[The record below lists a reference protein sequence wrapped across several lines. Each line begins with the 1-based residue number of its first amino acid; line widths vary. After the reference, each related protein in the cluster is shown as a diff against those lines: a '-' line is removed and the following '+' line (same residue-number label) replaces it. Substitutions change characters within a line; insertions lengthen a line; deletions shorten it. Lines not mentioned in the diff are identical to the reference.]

1 VRLQASFLMRSLT
14 TLWPRCYREAMNTS
28 SESRR
33 PNRLTHETS
42 PYLLQHASN
51 PVDWYP
57 WGPEALQASK
67 AQNRP
72 ILLSVG
78 YSACHWCHVMERE
91 SFENEAIAS
100 LMNRHFVCI
109 KVDREERP
117 ELDEI
122 YMQATVTLNHGQG
135 GWPMTVFLTPDQ
147 EPFFAGTYFPP
158 DDRWGRPGFP
168 SLLKK
173 IAEAWEKDPA
183 GLMSQ
188 AHQLTERLKNEL
200 KAVSP
205 VSVSISVLDE
215 AVTQFRED
223 FDERHGGFGGAPK
236 FPPSAG
242 LSLLL
247 RCYRRTGESRTL
259 QMVTRT
265 LDAMAAGG
273 IYDHIGGG
281 FARYSTDERWLVPH
295 FEKMLYDN
303 ALLARTY
310 LEAYQVTKQASYRQV
325 TTEVLDYI
333 LREMTDP
340 AGGFYSATDAD
351 SEGVEGKFF
360 VWTPAE
366 IQSVLQNAEDTRRF
380 CACYDISE
388 QGNWEHRSIP
398 NRLRPI
404 EAVAK
409 ELNLTIDE
417 LHETIQRVRP
427 LLYRARRERVPP
439 GLDDKII
446 TAWNGMMISAMAEA
460 GRVLGARRYIDGA
473 MRAADFLLLVHRTS
487 EGTLLRTSRQGRAH
501 LDGVLEDY
509 AYLAEGLIDLYEASG
524 QERYLTAALQCGER
538 MVESFR
544 DEDQGGFYTTAK
556 THEVLIIRARE
567 GADGATPSGN
577 AVAVSA
583 LARLSFH
590 YDRPDLREAAV
601 EGIRAYGRQMA
612 RHPRAFAK
620 SLAVVDLLAEGPI
633 ELALVGAP
641 NDPGFEALQFAV
653 REVFLPHRV
662 IASGDGA
669 SLSSGHPLLAGKGL
683 VAGKAALYI
692 CRNFSCQ
699 RPLTDP
705 LEVAEALLS
714 ALRRTDQTTKQ
725 TLLQGAALPGSAS
738 PEGTARY
745 AARVVSQS
753 RHDSRMGHGYG
764 RFGNSGLTTSRLGFG
779 TYRVDTR
786 EPEHRDAF
794 KKALRE
800 GVNLID
806 TSTNYMDGDS
816 ERLVG
821 TVLREMIKSGELTR
835 EEVIVVSKIGYV
847 QGDNLKQAEAR
858 EQAGRPYPDMVK
870 YGEGIWHC
878 IHPEYLAD
886 QLTLSLDRLGLATL
900 DVCLLHNPEYFL
912 SEAAHHEGGDLAAT
926 RETFYRR
933 IERAFAYF
941 ESQVATGR
949 IRSYGVSSNTV
960 TADPS
965 DSEAISL
972 SRICDAARAAATS
985 QRQDRHHFAV
995 LQCPM
1000 NLYEAGAQ
1008 LRPNTGVGQHE
1019 TVLEVAQ
1026 REGVAVLVNRPLNAM
1041 PTKKSGVLRLAE
1053 FPIEGDP
1060 VDFDRQCQTVA
1071 TLEEEYRKTIAPTLP
1086 HSGQGMAPAD
1096 FFPWAVELTRV
1107 RPQLQGLE
1115 HWEQIEHQM
1124 IAPHVN
1130 QVMQALS
1137 RQLTGTAAEQWE
1149 AWRDRYIPQ
1158 LLTLL
1163 RGLRREATE
1172 RSRAKTASVAAA
1184 LDPLLPEARRKESLS
1199 RKALWVLAST
1209 PGVTSVLNGMRS
1221 SAYVD
1226 DSMEILQWPAV
1237 SEVGRIYDTMTK
1249 VWK

>member
-1 VRLQASFLMRSLT
+1 MSTPTQSA
-14 TLWPRCYREAMNTS
+14 
-28 SESRR
+28 R
-33 PNRLTHETS
+33 PNRLIHETS
-42 PYLLQHASN
+42 PYLLQHALN

-57 WGPEALQASK
+57 WGQEALQESK
-67 AQNRP
+67 AKNRP

-100 LMNRHFVCI
+100 LMNRHFVCV

-117 ELDEI
+117 DLDEI

-173 IAEAWEKDPA
+173 IADAWEQDSA
-183 GLMSQ
+183 GLASQ
-188 AHQLTERLKNEL
+188 ARQLTERLKSEL
-200 KAVSP
+200 KTVSP
-205 VSVSISVLDE
+205 VSVSVSVLDE

-223 FDERHGGFGGAPK
+223 FDERHGGFGTSPK
-236 FPPSAG
+236 FPPAAG

-325 TTEVLDYI
+325 TTEVLEYI

-360 VWTPAE
+360 VWTPTE
-366 IQSVLQNAEDTRRF
+366 VQTVLQNAEDTRRF
-380 CACYDISE
+380 CACFDITDP
-388 QGNWEHRSIP
+388 GNWEHRSIP

-404 EAVAK
+404 EAVLK

-417 LHETIQRVRP
+417 LYETIHRVRP
-427 LLYRARRERVPP
+427 LLYRARQERVPP

-460 GRVLGARRYIDGA
+460 GRVLGINRYIDGA
-473 MRAADFLLLVHRTS
+473 MRAADFLLSVHRTTQ
-487 EGTLLRTSRQGRAH
+487 GLLLRTSRQGRAH

-524 QERYLTAALQCGER
+524 QERYLTAALQFGER
-538 MVESFR
+538 MVDSFR

-556 THEVLIIRARE
+556 THETLIIRARE

-590 YDRPDLREAAV
+590 YDRQDLREAAIG
-601 EGIRAYGRQMA
+601 GIRAYGRQIA
-612 RHPRAFAK
+612 RYPRAFAK
-620 SLAVVDLLAEGPI
+620 SLAAVDLLTEGPI
-633 ELALVGAP
+633 ELAFIGAP
-641 NDPGFEALQFAV
+641 NDPGMEALQLAV
-653 REVFLPHRV
+653 REEFLPHRV
-662 IASGDGA
+662 IASSDGA
-669 SLSSGHPLLAGKGL
+669 GTLSGHPLLVGKGL
-683 VAGKAALYI
+683 VEGKAALYI

-705 LEVAEALLS
+705 REVAES
-714 ALRRTDQTTKQ
+714 LRSMQRRSDQTTQQ
-725 TLLQGAALPGSAS
+725 TLLQGTALPGSAS
-738 PEGTARY
+738 PEGTAKY
-745 AARVVSQS
+745 AARIVSQS
-753 RHDSRMGHGYG
+753 RHVGHMEHGYSQ
-764 RFGNSGLTTSRLGFG
+764 FGNSALTTSRLGFG

-786 EPEHRDAF
+786 EPEHREAL

-821 TVLREMIKSGELTR
+821 SVICELVKSGELTR
-835 EEVIVVSKIGYV
+835 EEVIIVSKIGYV
-847 QGDNLKQAEAR
+847 QGHNLKQAEAR
-858 EQAGRPYPDMVK
+858 ERAGRPYPDMVK

-912 SEAAHHEGGDLAAT
+912 SEAAHHEGGDLA
-926 RETFYRR
+926 RSRNTFYRR
-933 IERAFAYF
+933 LEQAFTYF
-941 ESQVATGR
+941 ESQVAAGR
-949 IRSYGVSSNTV
+949 IHY
-960 TADPS
+960 
-965 DSEAISL
+965 
-972 SRICDAARAAATS
+972 
-985 QRQDRHHFAV
+985 
-995 LQCPM
+995 
-1000 NLYEAGAQ
+1000 
-1008 LRPNTGVGQHE
+1008 
-1019 TVLEVAQ
+1019 
-1026 REGVAVLVNRPLNAM
+1026 
-1041 PTKKSGVLRLAE
+1041 
-1053 FPIEGDP
+1053 
-1060 VDFDRQCQTVA
+1060 
-1071 TLEEEYRKTIAPTLP
+1071 
-1086 HSGQGMAPAD
+1086 
-1096 FFPWAVELTRV
+1096 
-1107 RPQLQGLE
+1107 
-1115 HWEQIEHQM
+1115 
-1124 IAPHVN
+1124 
-1130 QVMQALS
+1130 
-1137 RQLTGTAAEQWE
+1137 
-1149 AWRDRYIPQ
+1149 
-1158 LLTLL
+1158 
-1163 RGLRREATE
+1163 
-1172 RSRAKTASVAAA
+1172 
-1184 LDPLLPEARRKESLS
+1184 
-1199 RKALWVLAST
+1199 
-1209 PGVTSVLNGMRS
+1209 
-1221 SAYVD
+1221 
-1226 DSMEILQWPAV
+1226 
-1237 SEVGRIYDTMTK
+1237 
-1249 VWK
+1249 

>member
-1 VRLQASFLMRSLT
+1 MDTQPHA
-14 TLWPRCYREAMNTS
+14 AK
-28 SESRR
+28 
-33 PNRLTHETS
+33 PNRLIHETS
-42 PYLLQHASN
+42 PYLLQHAGN

-57 WGPEALQASK
+57 WGPEALQTAK
-67 AQNRP
+67 TQNRP
-72 ILLSVG
+72 ILLSIG

-91 SFENEAIAS
+91 SFENETIAS

-117 ELDEI
+117 DLDEI

-173 IAEAWEKDPA
+173 ISEAWETDSA
-183 GLMSQ
+183 GLASQ
-188 AHQLTERLKNEL
+188 ARQLTERLRNEL
-200 KAVSP
+200 TAVSP
-205 VSVSISVLDE
+205 VSVNASVLDE
-215 AVTQFRED
+215 AVIQFREN
-223 FDERHGGFGGAPK
+223 FDERHGGFGSAPK

-265 LDAMAAGG
+265 LDAMATGG

-303 ALLARTY
+303 ALLAMTY
-310 LEAYQVTKQASYRQV
+310 LEAYQVTKQASYRQI
-325 TTEVLDYI
+325 TMDVLGYI

-366 IQSVLQNAEDTRRF
+366 IQTVLQNAEDTRRF
-380 CACYDISE
+380 CACYDITD

-409 ELNLTIDE
+409 ELNLTADE
-417 LHETIQRVRP
+417 LYETISRVRP
-427 LLYRARRERVPP
+427 LLYRARQKRIPP

-460 GRVLGARRYIDGA
+460 GRVLGISRYIDGA
-473 MRAADFLLLVHRTS
+473 MKAADFLLHVHRTS

-509 AYLAEGLIDLYEASG
+509 AYLAEGLIDLYEACG
-524 QERYLTAALQCGER
+524 QERYLTTALQLGER
-538 MVESFR
+538 MVDAFR
-544 DEDQGGFYTTAK
+544 DEDHGGFYTTAK
-556 THEVLIIRARE
+556 THETLIIRARE

-577 AVAVSA
+577 AVAASA

-590 YDRPDLREAAV
+590 YDRQNLREAAI
-601 EGIRAYGRQMA
+601 GAIRAYGRQIA
-612 RHPRAFAK
+612 RYPRAFAK

-633 ELALVGAP
+633 ELAFIGIP
-641 NDPGFEALQFAV
+641 NDPGLEALHLSV
-653 REVFLPHRV
+653 REVFLPNRV
-662 IASGDGA
+662 IASGDGMGKP
-669 SLSSGHPLLAGKGL
+669 SSHPLLVGKGL
-683 VAGKAALYI
+683 VEGKAALYI

-699 RPLTDP
+699 RPLTNP
-705 LEVAEALLS
+705 QEVIEALS
-714 ALRRTDQTTKQ
+714 ATSRRSNQTAHQ
-725 TLLQGAALPGSAS
+725 TLLQGTALPGSAS
-738 PEGTARY
+738 PERTARY
-745 AARVVSQS
+745 AARMVSQS
-753 RHDSRMGHGYG
+753 GHNSHKEHGYAQ
-764 RFGNSGLTTSRLGFG
+764 FGNSGLTTSRLGFG

-786 EPEHRDAF
+786 EPEHREAL

-806 TSTNYMDGDS
+806 TSTNYMDGNS

-821 TVLREMIKSGELTR
+821 SVLGELIKSGELTR
-835 EEVIVVSKIGYV
+835 EEVVVVSKIGYV

-858 EQAGRPYPDMVK
+858 ERAGHPYPDMVK

-912 SEAAHHEGGDLAAT
+912 SEAAHHVGADLVAT
-926 RETFYRR
+926 RDIFYRR
-933 IERAFAYF
+933 IEQAFTFF
-941 ESQVATGR
+941 EPQVAAGR
-949 IRSYGVSSNTV
+949 IRLYGVSSNTI
-960 TADPS
+960 TTDPS
-965 DSEAISL
+965 DAETVSL
-972 SRICDAARAAATS
+972 SRICNAARAAAAAQS
-985 QRQDRHHFAV
+985 MDRSHFAV

-1000 NLYEAGAQ
+1000 NLYEAGA
-1008 LRPNTGVGQHE
+1008 LVTPNTGMDQRE
-1019 TVLEVAQ
+1019 TVLEMAQ
-1026 REGVAVLVNRPLNAM
+1026 REGIAVLVNRPLNAM
-1041 PTKKSGVLRLAE
+1041 PTKKSGVLRLAD
-1053 FPIEGDP
+1053 FLIEGEA
-1060 VDFDRQCQTVA
+1060 VDFERQCQTVSA
-1071 TLEEEYRKTIAPTLP
+1071 LEEDYRTTIAPALQ

-1096 FFPWAVELTRV
+1096 FFTWAVELTRV
-1107 RPQLQGLE
+1107 RPQIQGLE

-1130 QVMQALS
+1130 QVMQAMS
-1137 RQLTGTAAEQWE
+1137 RNLTGTAAEQWE
-1149 AWRDRYIPQ
+1149 AWRDRYVPQ

-1163 RGLRREATE
+1163 GVLRREATE
-1172 RSRAKTASVAAA
+1172 RSRAKTALVSAI
-1184 LDPLLPEARRKESLS
+1184 LDPLLPETRRKESLS

-1209 PGVTSVLNGMRS
+1209 PGVTCVLNGMRS
-1221 SAYVD
+1221 PAYTE
-1226 DSMEILQWPAV
+1226 DSLAIMGWEPLA
-1237 SEVGRIYDTMTK
+1237 EVNQIFNAIGQRGSPPS
-1249 VWK
+1249 